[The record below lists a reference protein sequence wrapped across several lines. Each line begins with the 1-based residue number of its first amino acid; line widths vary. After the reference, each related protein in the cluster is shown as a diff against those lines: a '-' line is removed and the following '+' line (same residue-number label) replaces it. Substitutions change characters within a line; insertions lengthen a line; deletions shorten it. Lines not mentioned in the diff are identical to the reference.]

1 MDKTHAPP
9 GPQAG
14 KATSPQAAAY
24 ADRVASKKYTAP
36 VGGTAKVPIPPLD
49 APHMQGMTMADQARA
64 SRAPAPPSAGPAGS
78 IFTGP
83 QGANPFTATPPPM
96 GRPGGQQAQ
105 VLPTDTLPPEAMKD
119 SAYREGPGSAYAM
132 TQQHLVAKYGVMRN
146 GQRVPPSAFRA
157 GKGPSPET
165 LAALQEV
172 EAFNQQ
178 LQRGA
183 ESATKR
189 ADDAQLEKELAGGP
203 VGAARQAGGSAGSAD
218 PKIEAEMKAK
228 LESMDKL
235 ELHRLQEMG
244 IVDLLNN
251 DAQKEMIE
259 ARCSLITLDEYV
271 MNGFVRQRVPIV
283 PGKYEVTFQ
292 SMALEDE
299 LKLKDLIA
307 KEVSS
312 VELGD
317 KYLVDKYGYMGLAVG
332 LHMVHTNGKDLL
344 FPSHLNNEGVFDEKL
359 FWEKFKKVLRLP
371 FHLAAS
377 LAINFFWFEVRVRR
391 LPRATKSEG
400 VA

>member
-1 MDKTHAPP
+1 MDKTQRTP
-9 GPQAG
+9 GSSAG
-14 KATSPQAAAY
+14 KTSSPQAAAY
-24 ADRVASKKYTAP
+24 ADRVATRKYTAP
-36 VGGTAKVPIPPLD
+36 VGGVPKPPIPPLD
-49 APHMQGMTMADQARA
+49 SPHVGGTTMAQQAQA
-64 SRAPAPPSAGPAGS
+64 SRAPIVSSQAPGTS
-78 IFTGP
+78 IFTSP
-83 QGANPFTATPPPM
+83 QGANPFVPPAASP
-96 GRPGGQQAQ
+96 GRSGAAQ
-105 VLPTDTLPPEAMKD
+105 VLPTDTLPDEARND
-119 SAYREGPGSAYAM
+119 PAYRDGPGSAYAM
-132 TQQHLVAKYGVMRN
+132 TQQNLVAKYGVMRN
-146 GQRVPPSAFRA
+146 GQRIPPSAFRPG

-165 LAALQEV
+165 LAALKEV

-178 LQRGA
+178 LQQGA
-183 ESATKR
+183 EHASRR
-189 ADDAQLEKELAGGP
+189 ADDAQLEKDIAGGP
-203 VGAARQAGGSAGSAD
+203 VGAARHAGGSAGSAD
-218 PKIEAEMKAK
+218 PKIEADMRAK
-228 LESMDKL
+228 LETMDKL

-251 DAQKEMIE
+251 DSQREMIE
-259 ARCSLITLDEYV
+259 ARCSPITLDEYV

-283 PGKYEVTFQ
+283 PGVYEVTFQ

-307 KEVSS
+307 KEVNAI
-312 VELGD
+312 ELAD

-332 LHMVHTNGKDLL
+332 LHMVHAKGKDIP